1 MGKTVKLFG
10 FASVQSPADV
20 KEFVEGHT
28 GEGTVC
34 DVVEVGRLEGTR
46 AHAIVEFA
54 TTEAAEHIKSLAA
67 AADGLWFKNSYLK
80 AWDMEP
86 NSRTS
91 HSQHKID
98 NVKLSV
104 GCQISGEKF
113 SVLWSQEN
121 VSVKFGTN
129 LRKFNFFLTY
139 NSVEYKL
146 EVSYESIWKIMLR
159 RPRGQTA
166 KFLVIQLYGAPQI
179 YKKDGQWIREVDFTP
194 SSSIGQSNALCL
206 RLPGRDVVPKIL
218 KDFFY
223 YEESE
228 GEFILERGSSFS
240 CNSDLVPII
249 NLPQGIV
256 LPFKILFK
264 INLLVHHGCL
274 PGPLVDGLFFRL
286 VDPSRFN
293 IACIEHALEKLFHL
307 RECCYD
313 PINWLTEQYIKYSK
327 SSTLPELPQI
337 ALEDGLVYVRKIL
350 ITPTKMYFC
359 GPEASLSNR
368 VLRSYPEDID
378 NFLRVSFVDEDGQK
392 LYATALSPRTSSS
405 TDEEKRTGI
414 YRRILSILRNGID
427 IGGKKFET
435 LAFSNSQL
443 KENSLWMFASRP
455 GLTAADIREGMG
467 DFSDIKNV
475 ARYAARLGQSF
486 GSSREALHVHGSE
499 VEEIPDVETER
510 GGKKYTFS
518 DGIGKISADLAHIL
532 ARKFACTSYTPS
544 AFQIRYGGFKG
555 VVAVDPNSTV
565 KLSLRKSM
573 SKYRS
578 SSTSL
583 DVLACS
589 RYQPCFL
596 NRQLITLMSTLGVR
610 DCVFE
615 KKQRE
620 AVAQLDAILT
630 DPVRAHEA
638 LDLMASSRENANVLK
653 EMLTCDYKPDEEPYL
668 SMMLQTFRALHLQ
681 ELRSRTRIFVQ
692 NGQAMMGCL
701 DETGTLEYGQV
712 FVQYSGSRCHNPD
725 KTSPVFSGS
734 RYNIVKGKVVVAKN
748 PCLHPG
754 DMRVLKAVDVPALH
768 HMVDCVVFPA
778 KGKRPHPD
786 ECSGS
791 DLDGDVYFVCWDP
804 DLIPPRQF
812 PPMDYTPAPHKVSDN
827 DVTIEDIEEY
837 FVDHIMNDSLGVICH
852 AHVVFADTEPS
863 KAMSNSCKKLARLA
877 SIAVDFSK
885 TGVAAEIPHSLRV
898 NEYPDF
904 MEKEN
909 RPTYESQRVLGKL
922 YREVKDIAPTT
933 AAIKSFTREVAI
945 LSYDPAMEVEGFEKY
960 IDKAF
965 YYKTQY
971 DNKLGNMMDYYGIN
985 TEAEI
990 ISGCIMKMARF
1001 FDRKRDTEE
1010 ISFAVRSLRKEAKAW
1025 FNQAE
1030 SDPTIPTT
1038 EKEVYAKAS
1047 AWYHVTYHHSYWGCY
1062 NQEMNRDHF
1071 LSFAW
1076 SVYDKLIDIKK
1087 GKLISGPEE

>member
-10 FASVQSPADV
+10 FPSVQSKAAV
-20 KEFVEGHT
+20 KKFVEGHT

-34 DVVEVGRLEGTR
+34 DVVEVGRFEGTR

-54 TTEAAEHIKSLAA
+54 TIEAAEHIKSLAA
-67 AADGLWFKNSYLK
+67 AAGRLWFKKSYLT
-80 AWDMEP
+80 ARDFEP
-86 NSRTS
+86 NSRT
-91 HSQHKID
+91 SQHKID

-104 GCQISGEKF
+104 GCQISEEKF

-121 VSVKFGTN
+121 VSVKFGTD

-146 EVSYESIWKIMLR
+146 EVSYESIWKIKLYC
-159 RPRGQTA
+159 PRGQTA
-166 KFLVIQLYGAPQI
+166 KFLVIQLYGAPRI
-179 YKKDGQWIREVDFTP
+179 YENDGQWIREVDFTP

-223 YEESE
+223 YEEIE
-228 GEFILERGSSFS
+228 EEFILERGSSFS

-249 NLPQGIV
+249 NPPQEIV

-274 PGPLVDGLFFRL
+274 PGPLVDDLFFRF
-286 VDPSRFN
+286 VDPSRLN
-293 IACIEHALEKLFHL
+293 IECIEHALEKLFHL
-307 RECCYD
+307 RECCYN
-313 PINWLTEQYIKYSK
+313 PLNWLTEQYIKYSK
-327 SSTLPELPQI
+327 FRTLPELPQI
-337 ALEDGLVYVRKIL
+337 ALEEGLVYVRKIL

-368 VLRSYPEDID
+368 VLRSYPDDID

-467 DFSDIKNV
+467 DFSEIKNV

-499 VEEIPDVETER
+499 VEKIPDVETER
-510 GGKKYTFS
+510 GGFKYVFS
-518 DGIGKISADLAHIL
+518 DGIGKISADLAHIA
-532 ARKFACTSYTPS
+532 ARKWGCTSYTPS
-544 AFQIRYGGFKG
+544 AFQIRYGGYKG
-555 VVAVDPNSTV
+555 VVAVDPTSTV

-573 SKYRS
+573 SKYDS
-578 SSTSL
+578 NSTSL

-630 DPVRAHEA
+630 DPERAHEA

-681 ELRSRTRIFVQ
+681 ELRGRTRIFVQ

-712 FVQYSGSRCHNPD
+712 FVQYSGSRCHHPD
-725 KTSPVFSGS
+725 NTSPVFSGR
-734 RYNIVKGKVVVAKN
+734 RYNIVESKVVVAKN

-768 HMVDCVVFPA
+768 HMVDCIVFPA
-778 KGKRPHPD
+778 KGKRPHPN

-804 DLIPPRQF
+804 DLIPPHQV
-812 PPMDYTPAPHKVSDN
+812 PPMDYTPAPAKVSDN

-837 FVDHIMNDSLGVICH
+837 FADYIMNDSLGVICN

-863 KAMSNSCKKLARLA
+863 KAMSNSCNDLARLA
-877 SIAVDFSK
+877 SIAVDFAK
-885 TGVAAEIPHSLRV
+885 TGVPAEIPRSLRV
-898 NEYPDF
+898 DKYPDF

-922 YREVKDIAPTT
+922 YREVKDIAPPT

-945 LSYDPAMEVEGFEKY
+945 MSYDPAMEVEGFEKY

-971 DNKLGNMMDYYGIN
+971 DNKLGSLMDYYGIK

-1010 ISFAVRSLRKEAKAW
+1010 ISLAVRSLRKEAKAW

-1030 SDPTIPTT
+1030 SDPATPTS

-1047 AWYHVTYHHSYWGCY
+1047 AWYHVTYHHSYWGCC
-1062 NQEMNRDHF
+1062 NQEMNRDNF

-1076 SVYDKLIDIKK
+1076 SVYDKLVDIKK
-1087 GKLISGPEE
+1087 GKLISVPEE

>member
-10 FASVQSPADV
+10 FASVQSPAAV
-20 KEFVEGHT
+20 KKFVEGHT

-34 DVVEVGRLEGTR
+34 DVVEVGRFEGAR

-54 TTEAAEHIKSLAA
+54 TIEAAEHIKSLAA
-67 AADGLWFKNSYLK
+67 AADGLWFKKSYLK
-80 AWDMEP
+80 AWDMEQ

-91 HSQHKID
+91 HSQHKIY

-104 GCQISGEKF
+104 GCQISEDKF

-121 VSVKFGTN
+121 VSVKFGTD

-146 EVSYESIWKIMLR
+146 EVSYESIWKIKLR

-166 KFLVIQLYGAPQI
+166 KFLVIQLYEAPRI
-179 YKKDGQWIREVDFTP
+179 YENDGQWIREVDFTP
-194 SSSIGQSNALCL
+194 SSSIGQSTALCL
-206 RLPGRDVVPKIL
+206 RLPGRVVVPKIL

-228 GEFILERGSSFS
+228 EEFILEKGSSLS

-249 NLPQGIV
+249 NPPQDIV

-274 PGPLVDGLFFRL
+274 PGPLIDDLFFRF

-307 RECCYD
+307 RECCYN
-313 PINWLTEQYIKYSK
+313 PINWLTEHYIKYSK
-327 SSTLPELPQI
+327 SRTLPELPQI

-368 VLRSYPEDID
+368 VLRSYPNDID

-392 LYATALSPRTSSS
+392 MYATALSPRTSSS
-405 TDEEKRTGI
+405 TDKEKRTGI

-443 KENSLWMFASRP
+443 KENSVWMFASRP

-510 GGKKYTFS
+510 GGIKHIFS
-518 DGIGKISADLAHIL
+518 DGIGKISADLAHIV
-532 ARKFACTSYTPS
+532 ARKLGYTSYTPS
-544 AFQIRYGGFKG
+544 AYQIRHGGHKG

-573 SKYRS
+573 SKYKS
-578 SSTSL
+578 NSTSL

-630 DPVRAHEA
+630 DPERAHEA

-653 EMLTCDYKPDEEPYL
+653 EMLTCDYKPDKEPYL

-712 FVQYSGSRCHNPD
+712 FVQYSGSRCHHPYN
-725 KTSPVFSGS
+725 TSPVFS
-734 RYNIVKGKVVVAKN
+734 IVKSKLVVAKN

-768 HMVDCVVFPA
+768 HMVDCIVFPA

-804 DLIPPRQF
+804 DLIPPRQV
-812 PPMDYTPAPHKVSDN
+812 PPMDYTPAPAKVSEN

-837 FVDHIMNDSLGVICH
+837 FVDYIMNDSLGVICN
-852 AHVVFADTEPS
+852 AHVVSADTEPN
-863 KAMSNSCKKLARLA
+863 KAMSNSCKELARLA
-877 SIAVDFSK
+877 SIAVDFAK
-885 TGVAAEIPHSLRV
+885 TGVPAEIPHSLRV
-898 NEYPDF
+898 KEYPDF

-909 RPTYESQRVLGKL
+909 RPTYESQSVLGKL
-922 YREVKDIAPTT
+922 YREVKDIAPPT

-971 DNKLGNMMDYYGIN
+971 DNKLGNLMDHYGIN

-1001 FDRKRDTEE
+1001 FDRKRDTDE
-1010 ISFAVRSLRKEAKAW
+1010 ISSVVRSLRKEAKAW
-1025 FNQAE
+1025 FNQTE
-1030 SDPTIPTT
+1030 SDLDTPTT

-1047 AWYHVTYHHSYWGCY
+1047 AWYHVTYHHSYWGY

-1076 SVYDKLIDIKK
+1076 SVYDKLVDIKK
-1087 GKLISGPEE
+1087 GKLISGPAE

>member
-10 FASVQSPADV
+10 FASVQSPAAV
-20 KEFVEGHT
+20 KKFVERHT

-34 DVVEVGRLEGTR
+34 DVVEVGRFEGTR
-46 AHAIVEFA
+46 AHAIVEF
-54 TTEAAEHIKSLAA
+54 TTIEAAEHIKSLAA
-67 AADGLWFKNSYLK
+67 AADRFWFKKSYLK
-80 AWDMEP
+80 AWDMEQ
-86 NSRTS
+86 NY
-91 HSQHKID
+91 

-104 GCQISGEKF
+104 GFQTSEEKF

-121 VSVKFGTN
+121 VSVKFGTE

-146 EVSYESIWKIMLR
+146 EVSYESILKIKLHS
-159 RPRGQTA
+159 PRGQTA
-166 KFLVIQLYGAPQI
+166 MFLVIQLYGAPRI
-179 YKKDGQWIREVDFTP
+179 YENDGQWIREVDFTP

-206 RLPGRDVVPKIL
+206 RLPGRDVVPKFL

-223 YEESE
+223 YEKSE
-228 GEFILERGSSFS
+228 EEFILERGSSFS
-240 CNSDLVPII
+240 SNSDLVPII
-249 NLPQGIV
+249 NPPKDIV

-274 PGPLVDGLFFRL
+274 PGPLVDVLFFL
-286 VDPSRFN
+286 FVDPSFFKMVE
-293 IACIEHALEKLFHL
+293 IEHALEKLFHL
-307 RECCYD
+307 RKCCYD
-313 PINWLTEQYIKYSK
+313 PLNWLTEQYIKYSK
-327 SSTLPELPQI
+327 SRTLPELPQI

-368 VLRSYPEDID
+368 VLRSYPDDID

-392 LYATALSPRTSSS
+392 LYATTLSPRTSSS
-405 TDEEKRTGI
+405 TDEERRTGI

-443 KENSLWMFASRP
+443 KENSLWMFASTP

-499 VEEIPDVETER
+499 VEEIPDVKTER
-510 GGKKYTFS
+510 GGIKYTFS
-518 DGIGKISADLAHIL
+518 DGIGKISADLAHIA
-532 ARKFACTSYTPS
+532 ARKWGCTSYTPS
-544 AFQIRYGGFKG
+544 AFQIRYGGYKG
-555 VVAVDPNSTV
+555 VVAVDPTSTV

-573 SKYRS
+573 SKYKS
-578 SSTSL
+578 NSTSL

-610 DCVFE
+610 DSVFE
-615 KKQRE
+615 RKQRE
-620 AVAQLDAILT
+620 AVAQLDAILS

-653 EMLTCDYKPDEEPYL
+653 EMLMCDYKPDEEPYL

-701 DETGTLEYGQV
+701 DETRTLEYGQV
-712 FVQYSGSRCHNPD
+712 FVQYSGSRCHHPD
-725 KTSPVFSGS
+725 NTSPVFS
-734 RYNIVKGKVVVAKN
+734 IVESKVVVAKN

-768 HMVDCVVFPA
+768 HMVDCIVFPA

-804 DLIPPRQF
+804 DLIPPRQV
-812 PPMDYTPAPHKVSDN
+812 PPMDYTPAPAKVSEN

-837 FVDHIMNDSLGVICH
+837 FVDYIMNDSLGVICN
-852 AHVVFADTEPS
+852 AHVVSADTEPN
-863 KAMSNSCKKLARLA
+863 KAMSNSCKELARLA
-877 SIAVDFSK
+877 SIAVDFAK
-885 TGVAAEIPHSLRV
+885 TGVPAEIPHSLRV
-898 NEYPDF
+898 KEYPDF

-909 RPTYESQRVLGKL
+909 RSTYKSHSVLGKL
-922 YREVKDIAPTT
+922 YREVKDIAPPT

-971 DNKLGNMMDYYGIN
+971 DNKLGNLMDYYGIN

-1025 FNQAE
+1025 FNQTE
-1030 SDPTIPTT
+1030 SDLATPAT

-1062 NQEMNRDHF
+1062 NQEMKRDHF

-1076 SVYDKLIDIKK
+1076 SVYDKLVDIKK
-1087 GKLISGPEE
+1087 GKLISGPVE

>member
-10 FASVQSPADV
+10 FASVQSPAAV
-20 KEFVEGHT
+20 KKFVERHT

-34 DVVEVGRLEGTR
+34 DVVEVGRFEGTR
-46 AHAIVEFA
+46 AHAIVEF
-54 TTEAAEHIKSLAA
+54 TTIEAAEHIKSLAA
-67 AADGLWFKNSYLK
+67 AADRFWFKKSYLK
-80 AWDMEP
+80 AWDMEQ
-86 NSRTS
+86 NY
-91 HSQHKID
+91 

-104 GCQISGEKF
+104 GFQTSEEKF

-121 VSVKFGTN
+121 VSVKFGTE

-146 EVSYESIWKIMLR
+146 EVSYESILKIKLHS
-159 RPRGQTA
+159 PRGQTA
-166 KFLVIQLYGAPQI
+166 MFLVIQLYGAPRI
-179 YKKDGQWIREVDFTP
+179 YENDGQWIREVDFTP

-206 RLPGRDVVPKIL
+206 RLPGRDVVPKFL

-223 YEESE
+223 YEKSE
-228 GEFILERGSSFS
+228 EEFILERGSSFS
-240 CNSDLVPII
+240 SNSDLVPII
-249 NLPQGIV
+249 NPPKDIV

-274 PGPLVDGLFFRL
+274 PGPLVDVLFFL
-286 VDPSRFN
+286 FVDPSFFKMVE
-293 IACIEHALEKLFHL
+293 IEHALEKLFHL
-307 RECCYD
+307 RKCCYD
-313 PINWLTEQYIKYSK
+313 PLNWLTEQYIKYSK
-327 SSTLPELPQI
+327 SRTLPELPQI

-368 VLRSYPEDID
+368 VLRSYPDDID

-392 LYATALSPRTSSS
+392 LYATTLSPRTSSS
-405 TDEEKRTGI
+405 TDEERRTGI

-499 VEEIPDVETER
+499 VEEIPDVKTER
-510 GGKKYTFS
+510 GGIKYTFS
-518 DGIGKISADLAHIL
+518 DGIGKISADLAHIA
-532 ARKFACTSYTPS
+532 ARKWGCTSYTPS
-544 AFQIRYGGFKG
+544 AFQIRYGGYKG
-555 VVAVDPNSTV
+555 VVAVDPTSTV

-573 SKYRS
+573 SKYKS
-578 SSTSL
+578 NSTSL

-610 DCVFE
+610 DSVFE
-615 KKQRE
+615 RKQRE
-620 AVAQLDAILT
+620 AVAQLDAILS

-653 EMLTCDYKPDEEPYL
+653 EMLMCDYKPDEEPYL

-712 FVQYSGSRCHNPD
+712 FVQYSGSRCHHPD
-725 KTSPVFSGS
+725 NTSPVFSVVES
-734 RYNIVKGKVVVAKN
+734 KVVVAKN

-768 HMVDCVVFPA
+768 HMVDCIVFPA

-804 DLIPPRQF
+804 DLIPPRQV
-812 PPMDYTPAPHKVSDN
+812 PPMDYTPAPAKVSEN

-837 FVDHIMNDSLGVICH
+837 FVDYIMNDSLGVICN
-852 AHVVFADTEPS
+852 AHVVSADTEPN
-863 KAMSNSCKKLARLA
+863 KAMSNSCKELARLA
-877 SIAVDFSK
+877 SIAVDFAK
-885 TGVAAEIPHSLRV
+885 TGVPAEIPHSLRV
-898 NEYPDF
+898 KEYPDF

-909 RPTYESQRVLGKL
+909 RSTYKSHSVLGKL
-922 YREVKDIAPTT
+922 YREVKDIAPPT

-971 DNKLGNMMDYYGIN
+971 DNKLGNLMDYYGIN

-1025 FNQAE
+1025 FNQTE
-1030 SDPTIPTT
+1030 SDLATPAT

-1062 NQEMNRDHF
+1062 NQEMKRDHF

-1076 SVYDKLIDIKK
+1076 SVYDKLVDIKK
-1087 GKLISGPEE
+1087 GKLISGPVE

>member
-10 FASVQSPADV
+10 FASVPSPAAV
-20 KEFVEGHT
+20 KKFVEGHT

-54 TTEAAEHIKSLAA
+54 TIEAAEHIKSLAA
-67 AADGLWFKNSYLK
+67 AADGLWFKKSYLK

-91 HSQHKID
+91 HSQHKIY

-104 GCQISGEKF
+104 GCQISEEKF

-121 VSVKFGTN
+121 VSVKFGTD

-146 EVSYESIWKIMLR
+146 EVSYESIWKIKLHS
-159 RPRGQTA
+159 PRGQTA
-166 KFLVIQLYGAPQI
+166 KFLVIQLYGAPRI
-179 YKKDGQWIREVDFTP
+179 YENDGQWIREVDFTP

-218 KDFFY
+218 KEFFY

-228 GEFILERGSSFS
+228 EEFIQERGSSFS
-240 CNSDLVPII
+240 CNSDLVPNIDP
-249 NLPQGIV
+249 PQGIV

-274 PGPLVDGLFFRL
+274 PGPLVDGFFFLF
-286 VDPSRFN
+286 VDPSLFKLVE
-293 IACIEHALEKLFHL
+293 IEHALEKLFHL

-313 PINWLTEQYIKYSK
+313 PLKWLTEQYKKYSN
-327 SSTLPELPQI
+327 SRTLPELPQI
-337 ALEDGLVYVRKIL
+337 ALEEGLVYVRKIL
-350 ITPTKMYFC
+350 ITPTKMYFY

-368 VLRSYPEDID
+368 VLRSYPDDID

-392 LYATALSPRTSSS
+392 LFATALSPRTSSS

-443 KENSLWMFASRP
+443 KENSLWMFASKP

-499 VEEIPDVETER
+499 VEEIPDVKTER
-510 GGKKYTFS
+510 GGIKYTFS
-518 DGIGKISADLAHIL
+518 DGIGKISADLAHIA
-532 ARKFACTSYTPS
+532 ARKWGCTSYTPS
-544 AFQIRYGGFKG
+544 AFQIRYGGYKG
-555 VVAVDPNSTV
+555 VVAVDPTSTM

-573 SKYRS
+573 SKFKS
-578 SSTSL
+578 NSTSL

-610 DCVFE
+610 DSVFE
-615 KKQRE
+615 RKQRE
-620 AVAQLDAILT
+620 AVAQLDEILS

-712 FVQYSGSRCHNPD
+712 FVQYSGSRCHHPD
-725 KTSPVFSGS
+725 NTSPVFS
-734 RYNIVKGKVVVAKN
+734 IVESKVVVAKN

-768 HMVDCVVFPA
+768 HIVDCIVFPA

-804 DLIPPRQF
+804 DLIPPRQV
-812 PPMDYTPAPHKVSDN
+812 PPMDYTAAPAKVSEN

-837 FVDHIMNDSLGVICH
+837 FVDYIMNDSLGVICNS
-852 AHVVFADTEPS
+852 HVVFADTEPN
-863 KAMSNSCKKLARLA
+863 KAMSKSCKELARLA

-885 TGVAAEIPHSLRV
+885 TGVPAEIPRSLRAPK
-898 NEYPDF
+898 YPDF

-909 RPTYESQRVLGKL
+909 RPTYESQSVLGKL
-922 YREVKDIAPTT
+922 FREVKDIAPPT
-933 AAIKSFTREVAI
+933 AAIKSFTREVAM

-971 DNKLGNMMDYYGIN
+971 DNKLGNLMDYYGIK

-1030 SDPTIPTT
+1030 SDPATPTT

-1047 AWYHVTYHHSYWGCY
+1047 AWYRVTYHHSYWGCY
-1062 NQEMNRDHF
+1062 NQEMNQDHF

-1076 SVYDKLIDIKK
+1076 SVYDKLVDIKK

>member
-10 FASVQSPADV
+10 FASVQSPAAV
-20 KEFVEGHT
+20 KKFVEGHT

-34 DVVEVGRLEGTR
+34 DVVEVGKFEGAR

-54 TTEAAEHIKSLAA
+54 TIEAAEHIKSLAA
-67 AADGLWFKNSYLK
+67 AADGLWFKKSYLK
-80 AWDMEP
+80 AWDMEQ

-91 HSQHKID
+91 HSQHKIY

-104 GCQISGEKF
+104 GCQISEDKF

-121 VSVKFGTN
+121 VSVKFGTD

-146 EVSYESIWKIMLR
+146 EVSYESIWKIKLR

-166 KFLVIQLYGAPQI
+166 KFLVIQLYEAPRI
-179 YKKDGQWIREVDFTP
+179 YENDGHWIREVDFTP
-194 SSSIGQSNALCL
+194 SSSIGQSTALCL
-206 RLPGRDVVPKIL
+206 RLPERVVVPKIL

-223 YEESE
+223 YKESE
-228 GEFILERGSSFS
+228 EEFILEKGSSLS

-249 NLPQGIV
+249 NPSQDIV

-264 INLLVHHGCL
+264 INLLVHRGCL
-274 PGPLVDGLFFRL
+274 PGPLIDDLFFRF

-307 RECCYD
+307 RECCYN
-313 PINWLTEQYIKYSK
+313 PINWLTEHYIKYSK
-327 SSTLPELPQI
+327 SRALPELPQI

-368 VLRSYPEDID
+368 VLRSYPDDID
-378 NFLRVSFVDEDGQK
+378 NFLRVSFIDEDGQK

-455 GLTAADIREGMG
+455 GLTTADIREGMG

-510 GGKKYTFS
+510 GGIKHIFS
-518 DGIGKISADLAHIL
+518 DGIGKISADLAHIV
-532 ARKFACTSYTPS
+532 ARKWGYTSYTPS
-544 AFQIRYGGFKG
+544 AYQIRHGGHKG

-573 SKYRS
+573 SKYKS
-578 SSTSL
+578 NSTSL

-630 DPVRAHEA
+630 DPERAHEA

-653 EMLTCDYKPDEEPYL
+653 EMLTCDYKPDKEPYL

-712 FVQYSGSRCHNPD
+712 FVQYSGSRCHHPYN
-725 KTSPVFSGS
+725 TSPVFS
-734 RYNIVKGKVVVAKN
+734 IVKSKLVVAKN

-768 HMVDCVVFPA
+768 HMVDCIVFPA

-804 DLIPPRQF
+804 DLIPPRQVT
-812 PPMDYTPAPHKVSDN
+812 PMDYTPAPAKVSEN

-837 FVDHIMNDSLGVICH
+837 FVDYIMNDSLGVICN
-852 AHVVFADTEPS
+852 AHVVSADTEPN
-863 KAMSNSCKKLARLA
+863 KAMSNSCEELARLA
-877 SIAVDFSK
+877 SIAVDFAK
-885 TGVAAEIPHSLRV
+885 TGVPAEIPRSLRIK
-898 NEYPDF
+898 EYPDF

-909 RPTYESQRVLGKL
+909 RPTYESQSVLGKL
-922 YREVKDIAPTT
+922 YREVKDIAPPT

-971 DNKLGNMMDYYGIN
+971 DNKLGNLMDHYGIN

-1001 FDRKRDTEE
+1001 FDRKRDTDE
-1010 ISFAVRSLRKEAKAW
+1010 ISSVVRSLRKEAKAW
-1025 FNQAE
+1025 FNQTE
-1030 SDPTIPTT
+1030 SDLDTPTT

-1047 AWYHVTYHHSYWGCY
+1047 AWYHVTYHHSYWGY

-1076 SVYDKLIDIKK
+1076 SVYDKLVDIKK